1 MNINEQC
8 RGECLTPGDEDY
20 GFGTFPEFE
29 HTRDRECD
37 CVPIKCLNYKFCENA
52 EPEWYILDC
61 HDGLCGICHADHSNI
76 TRLTFKDNENNEQ
89 CPVCLEEPLFLIKFP
104 PCVHYFCKSCTSNIC
119 LWDETR
125 YHLLSYYSYDAG
137 LDFINQEELDYYFE
151 QGILDILDRYSEKG
165 TIGEGGKVRK
175 EEHYVLQDDAKYL
188 SVKVFNEFGMQKFV
202 NQGVYMTSVEKN
214 SSEPI
219 KKLEIITI
227 GTDGYC
233 IHKVRWTT
241 RIFPEY
247 KSTDLYEWLDSFSLY
262 LRDFYKLF
270 IKLNSN

>member
-1 MNINEQC
+1 MKKTLVIFVILFVSTNVWAT
-8 RGECLTPGDEDY
+8 RGVDCADIKAPDLSEL
-20 GFGTFPEFE
+20 GF
-29 HTRDRECD
+29 RLYDQ
-37 CVPIKCLNYKFCENA
+37 VVYQ
-52 EPEWYILDC
+52 
-61 HDGLCGICHADHSNI
+61 SNRAGASI
-76 TRLTFKDNENNEQ
+76 
-89 CPVCLEEPLFLIKFP
+89 
-104 PCVHYFCKSCTSNIC
+104 HY
-119 LWDETR
+119 ETR
-125 YHLLSYYSYDAG
+125 FHLLSYYSYDAG
-137 LDFINQEELDYYFE
+137 LDFINQEALDRFFAM
-151 QGILDILDRYSEKG
+151 GVNDIMDRYSEQG
-165 TIGEGGKVRK
+165 TLGEGDEVRK
-175 EEHYVLQDDAKYL
+175 EEKYILQDDAKYL

>member
-125 YHLLSYYSYDAG
+125 YHLSPVPYGSPPCPNG
-137 LDFINQEELDYYFE
+137 CEN
-151 QGILDILDRYSEKG
+151 
-165 TIGEGGKVRK
+165 
-175 EEHYVLQDDAKYL
+175 
-188 SVKVFNEFGMQKFV
+188 
-202 NQGVYMTSVEKN
+202 
-214 SSEPI
+214 PI
-219 KKLEIITI
+219 KGRQCYCEEYFTI
-227 GTDGYC
+227 ENNWKQSNPEDYQ
-233 IHKVRWTT
+233 RWYDDDNLS
-241 RIFPEY
+241 ILQP
-247 KSTDLYEWLDSFSLY
+247 DL
-262 LRDFYKLF
+262 FYANKTCPLCRAKF
-270 IKLNSN
+270 